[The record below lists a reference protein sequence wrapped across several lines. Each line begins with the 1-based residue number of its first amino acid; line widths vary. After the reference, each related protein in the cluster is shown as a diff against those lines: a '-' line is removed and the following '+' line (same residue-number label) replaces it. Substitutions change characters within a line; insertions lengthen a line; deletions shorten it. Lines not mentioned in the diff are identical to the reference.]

1 MRYEQVDWE
10 RAGCRGV
17 WTELFYL
24 EGQGAAQDIT
34 PSLKRACKSCPI
46 LSECREYAIEHETQG
61 FWGGLTMS
69 DRAKLRALRNRRH
82 NAA

>member
-1 MRYEQVDWE
+1 MKYDDVHWE
-10 RAGCRGV
+10 NAACAGV

-34 PSLKRACKSCPI
+34 PSLKRACRMCPI

-69 DRAKLRALRNRRH
+69 DRQRLRARLRVGRH
-82 NAA
+82 AA